1 MTGSL
6 DCVSALELLN
16 TLLEHD
22 GRLSL
27 FDVFGLQQFE
37 LVVKGA
43 HVTRFWFNWHPCD
56 DADIVRGFLLTFGA
70 IRSGRF
76 KLRHSSRDFEA
87 HETRARL
94 GQQPRLRVP
103 LFGTLLQ
110 AIALQDSRF
119 DSAVLSAKRGSDD
132 AVSRWR
138 LAKRLTP
145 REVKLELPLR
155 SFLTLAGPSLRAAPT
170 LTELC
175 RALHADLDWVRASL
189 HALEAL
195 GTLERVQESVPVP
208 AQGAF
213 ASSVSS

>member
-6 DCVSALELLN
+6 ANVSAFELLN
-16 TLLEHD
+16 IPLEHD

-27 FDVFGLQQFE
+27 FDVFGVQQFE
-37 LVVKGA
+37 LVVRCA
-43 HVTRFWFNWHPCD
+43 HVTRFWFNWHPCGD
-56 DADIVRGFLLTFGA
+56 PDIVRGFLLTFGA

-87 HETRARL
+87 HEPQARL
-94 GQQPRLRVP
+94 EPRLRVP
-103 LFGTLLQ
+103 LFGAMLQ
-110 AIALQDSRF
+110 AIAQQDSRF

-138 LAKRLTP
+138 LARRLTP
-145 REVKLELPLR
+145 REVRLEHSLR
-155 SFLTLAGPSLRAAPT
+155 SFLTLAGPILRGTPT

-175 RALHADLDWVRASL
+175 QALHADLDWVRASL

-195 GTLERVQESVPVP
+195 GTLERVRENTVISV
-208 AQGAF
+208 QGSF
-213 ASSVSS
+213 VSSV